1 MFDQS
6 QFVRY
11 QLQACFGLFFSS
23 LWLFFWV
30 RAPQNTTGPLNLHPR
45 IRLEPN
51 TLSKHARGVA
61 RNARDLW
68 RAVASNAY
76 PALHNSGYCQ
86 QRTSNKRLLI
96 LALVSLC
103 CGSCALPGPGQYA
116 PFGPNDHAFMS
127 AQPYPREVALAKKR
141 FQNFLR
147 HANNTQRL
155 TLAQTPY
162 VAVRAYTLTTDE
174 VPGLNWRMALGKIPM
189 LDGYGGDL
197 LYNSGSVP
205 VQFLLI
211 FDQRTGELAA
221 PDGVLVVG
229 NPTKGKIAKYGGLL
243 AIYAGGGSW

>member
-1 MFDQS
+1 
-6 QFVRY
+6 
-11 QLQACFGLFFSS
+11 
-23 LWLFFWV
+23 
-30 RAPQNTTGPLNLHPR
+30 
-45 IRLEPN
+45 
-51 TLSKHARGVA
+51 
-61 RNARDLW
+61 
-68 RAVASNAY
+68 
-76 PALHNSGYCQ
+76 
-86 QRTSNKRLLI
+86 
-96 LALVSLC
+96 
-103 CGSCALPGPGQYA
+103 
-116 PFGPNDHAFMS
+116 MS

-147 HANNTQRL
+147 HAKKTQRL
-155 TLAQTPY
+155 TLTQTPY
-162 VAVRAYTLTTDE
+162 VAVRAYTLTADE

-229 NPTKGKIAKYGGLL
+229 NPTIGKIAKYGGLP